1 MCIGTLD
8 RIGGAP
14 EGDRSGSA
22 LTFVRWLPVPYSRN
36 SKKTALGIGLWRYAG
51 IGIKP
56 NDLPEDGEQ
65 ARGGERPGAC
75 LPVACNASPCRNRGA
90 VPCPPPALM
99 PNPTHINTLP
109 FWHDPCFLF

>member
-75 LPVACNASPCRNRGA
+75 LPVACDGSCRMQRF
-90 VPCPPPALM
+90 PLSQ
-99 PNPTHINTLP
+99 
-109 FWHDPCFLF
+109 

>member
-1 MCIGTLD
+1 MRPFAGFCLMLSRT
-8 RIGGAP
+8 
-14 EGDRSGSA
+14 GSA

-65 ARGGERPGAC
+65 ALP
-75 LPVACNASPCRNRGA
+75 PVAIGA
-90 VPCPPPALM
+90 PCPALR
-99 PNPTHINTLP
+99 LR
-109 FWHDPCFLF
+109 